1 MSLSQAGKRLYF
13 DYNATAPLL
22 AEARQAIIDS
32 LDATGNPSSVHNEG
46 RKARAIIESVRRKIA
61 ALVNARP
68 DHVFFTSGATEAAT
82 MLLSP
87 LYKMGKA
94 PVRFSKLYVS
104 STEHPCIR
112 SGGRFD
118 VANMVT
124 LPVHKNGLLDL
135 DVLDATLESHDK
147 SEGLPLVAVQ
157 MANNETG
164 VIQPTQEIAAIV
176 RNHGG
181 VLVTDAVQAAGR
193 MPIDMTQNIGDFLI
207 ISSHKIG
214 GPKGV
219 GAIVALSD
227 LMMPVPLIKGGGQ
240 EKGHRGGTEALQL
253 IAGFGAAAEYATNLL
268 ASDQWPTDL
277 RDYLESEILRS
288 APQAVIHGASVPRL
302 INTCFFSLPEQKA
315 ETLQI
320 AFDLAG
326 IAVSAGS
333 ACSSGKVGAS
343 EVLNAMGV
351 EGNLGAIRVSFA
363 PQNTRA
369 DIDRF
374 IAVLHDI
381 ILRHNKAKS
390 FADRAAS

>member
-1 MSLSQAGKRLYF
+1 MSQAGKRLYF
-13 DYNATAPLL
+13 DYNATAPLIE
-22 AEARQAIIDS
+22 AARQAIIDS
-32 LDATGNPSSVHNEG
+32 LDAAGNPSSVHSEG
-46 RKARAIIESVRRKIA
+46 RKARAMIESARRKIA
-61 ALVNARP
+61 ALTNARP

-82 MLLSP
+82 TLLSP

-94 PVRFSKLYVS
+94 PVRFSKLYVAA
-104 STEHPCIR
+104 TEHPCMR

-118 VANMVT
+118 DSNIVI
-124 LPVHKNGLLDL
+124 LPVHKTGLLDM
-135 DVLDATLESHDK
+135 DALLGALQGHDK
-147 SEGLPLVAVQ
+147 SEGLPLVCVQ

-176 RNHGG
+176 RNCGG

-227 LMMPVPLIKGGGQ
+227 LMMPVPLIRGGGQ

-253 IAGFGAAAEYATNLL
+253 IAGFGAAAEYAHDLVQ
-268 ASDQWPTDL
+268 ADGWPVDL
-277 RDYLESEILRS
+277 REYLETEIFNY
-288 APQAVIHGASVPRL
+288 APNAIIHGSKAPRL
-302 INTCFFSLPEQKA
+302 INTCFFSLAEQKA

-343 EVLNAMGV
+343 EVLTAMGV
-351 EGNLGAIRVSFA
+351 ENNLGAIRVSFA
-363 PQNTRA
+363 PDNTRT
-369 DIDRF
+369 DIGRF
-374 IAVLHDI
+374 IAVLDDI